1 MGLDIHKDIKKKL
14 NYFIQT
20 RKIPHIIFH
29 GESGTGKRTILQD
42 FISDIYYHDKELINL
57 YVIYIDCGHGKGIKF
72 IREELK
78 FFARANIHN
87 SQKLFKSIVLLNADK
102 LTIDAQSA
110 LRRCIELFS
119 NTTRFFIVVENKYK
133 LLKPILSRFSE
144 IYVSPPIIL
153 NEEVNLHNYLVN
165 KTFDFNKIEYQRS
178 ISIKTLL
185 KDITDKT
192 TSIELIDRVNK
203 LYNKGYSGIDLLN
216 FLKNNIKDTNKRNRL
231 FIIFNKVR
239 KDIKNEKLAMFF
251 LLNFTYLRNDYNL
264 ENISFM

>member
-1 MGLDIHKDIKKKL
+1 M
-14 NYFIQT
+14 
-20 RKIPHIIFH
+20 
-29 GESGTGKRTILQD
+29 
-42 FISDIYYHDKELINL
+42 

-216 FLKNNIKDTNKRNRL
+216 FLKKNIKDTNKRNRL